1 MLIFWG
7 SFKHFSNYLVKIQ
20 DSLTWAMLQGTC
32 DDRSTGSIL
41 YKVYLAELYI
51 HRYVNAQGLSDY
63 FYEKWKMCGTIKIAY
78 KINSN
83 IK

>member
-1 MLIFWG
+1 
-7 SFKHFSNYLVKIQ
+7 
-20 DSLTWAMLQGTC
+20 MLQKTY

-63 FYEKWKMCGTIKIAY
+63 FDEK
-78 KINSN
+78 
-83 IK
+83 